1 MKLLINFLLFLVDF
15 NHKKKIFN
23 FLKKLFH
30 NKSLT
35 IIDIGAH
42 KGESVKIF
50 FKYFNVK
57 KIICYEASK
66 NNFKALKKF
75 IKNFKVNKSK
85 IELYN
90 LGIGSFKTTKQFN
103 QTAESSSSTFAKIN
117 FKSKYFIKKN
127 NILKLFLGKQYVSSS
142 YKVKLVPLADEFV
155 KHKLKTVNLLK
166 IDTEG
171 FEYEVIKGIGKKINL
186 VKYIYFE
193 HHFDQMIIK
202 SYTYRKIHLLLKKSN
217 FQKIF
222 KVKMPFRKTFE
233 YIYVNKNII

>member
-30 NKSLT
+30 NRSLT

-117 FKSKYFIKKN
+117 FKSKYFKKKIISLNFFWVN
-127 NILKLFLGKQYVSSS
+127 NMFLVATRLSLFL
-142 YKVKLVPLADEFV
+142 
-155 KHKLKTVNLLK
+155 
-166 IDTEG
+166 
-171 FEYEVIKGIGKKINL
+171 
-186 VKYIYFE
+186 
-193 HHFDQMIIK
+193 
-202 SYTYRKIHLLLKKSN
+202 
-217 FQKIF
+217 
-222 KVKMPFRKTFE
+222 
-233 YIYVNKNII
+233 